1 MNALGIIFSEH
12 YNQQNTANELTR
24 FRAPA
29 GLPFA
34 GRYRTIDFTLSAMVN
49 AHIKNIGIIASQNYG
64 SMIDHLGNGEDWD
77 LNRRRGGLMMLTPM
91 AWPGADKASYRGR
104 LDALRAFR
112 TFIEESK
119 AELVVLAYGGTVA
132 SVDLE
137 AMAKE
142 HQRNGAYLTVAY
154 SEIPGNV
161 GEAILETA
169 DDGRITKLSY
179 QLNEEE
185 AAKPYSLGLFMMRRE
200 DLVNFLL
207 EAENNDY
214 TNMNRD
220 LIQHHLEDQLIYGY
234 RHPGYARIIQ
244 NTADYFKASMD
255 MLEPA
260 KKAELF
266 PEERPVYTKVKDSV
280 PTHYDYNADVEN
292 SLIADGCTIRGTV
305 KNSVIFRGVTVE
317 EGAVVENAIL
327 MQKSIVEGD
336 AKIDCGIL
344 DKNSR
349 ISSGTVLKGSAQL
362 PFVVGK
368 NKTV

>member
-49 AHIKNIGIIASQNYG
+49 AGITDIGIIAAQNYG

-112 TFIEESK
+112 TYIEESK

-132 SVDLE
+132 SVDLQ

-142 HQRNGAYLTVAY
+142 HKKNGAYLTVAY
-154 SEIPGNV
+154 SQIPGNV
-161 GEAILETA
+161 GEAILETTA
-169 DDGRITKLSY
+169 DGRITKLSY
-179 QLNEEE
+179 QLSEDES
-185 AAKPYSLGLFMMRRE
+185 AKPYSLGLFMMNRE
-200 DLVNFLL
+200 DLAEFLL

-220 LIQHHLEDQLIYGY
+220 LIQHHLKDQLIYGY
-234 RHPGYARIIQ
+234 HHTGYARIVQ
-244 NTADYFKASMD
+244 STTDYFKASMD
-255 MLEPA
+255 MLD
-260 KKAELF
+260 KNLKAELF
-266 PEERPVYTKVKDSV
+266 PEARPVYTKVKDSV
-280 PTHYDYNADVEN
+280 PTLYDYDAQVEN
-292 SLIADGCTIRGTV
+292 SLIADGCVIRGIV
-305 KNSVIFRGVTVE
+305 KNSIIFRGVTVE

-327 MQKSIVEGD
+327 MQKSVVEEG

-349 ISSGTVLKGSAQL
+349 INAGTVLKGSAHL

-368 NKTV
+368 NKNV